1 MACKARSVQLFRI
14 LPGAHVAIRDLEELG
29 LLLLAGGNAEQGFS
43 HPIPGKTMAIIAMLF
58 GTSLILSRAGLGFGL
73 TGTVA
78 AGAVATAAMP
88 TLGADF
94 PHVLCI
100 ACFGHVP
107 LSIQQ
112 KQGPRKR
119 RISSFDLHI
128 SPALKLPSLNVY

>member
-1 MACKARSVQLFRI
+1 MACKACSVQLFRI

-29 LLLLAGGNAEQGFS
+29 LLLLAGGNAEQGFP
-43 HPIPGKTMAIIAMLF
+43 HPIPRKTMAMIAMLF
-58 GTSLILSRAGLGFGL
+58 GT

-88 TLGADF
+88 TLDADF

-119 RISSFDLHI
+119 RKSSFSLHI
-128 SPALKLPSLNVY
+128 SPALKLPSLIVY